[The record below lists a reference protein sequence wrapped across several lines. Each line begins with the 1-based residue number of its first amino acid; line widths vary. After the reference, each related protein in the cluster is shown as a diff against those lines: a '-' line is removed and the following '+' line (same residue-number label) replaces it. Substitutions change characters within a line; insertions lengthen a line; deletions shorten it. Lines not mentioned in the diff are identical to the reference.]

1 MEPRPHITTQRR
13 VRLQVRTLEDVGRFP
28 YTGIPL
34 YTGLHFH
41 STLET
46 HYCIPRM
53 HSHMQGYPNL
63 QQTIPNNNYCTVM
76 ATRTKQGQPTR
87 QASKQTTK
95 QLTTKQLLYCT
106 VLYWCTNACNLVDD
120 RTGQVRVPV
129 GEGVGP
135 TPMSQ
140 QVQNRRAGEFVPI
153 RSDAIRHAMAR
164 SRPQH
169 VHHVPPPRAYKYI

>member
-1 MEPRPHITTQRR
+1 
-13 VRLQVRTLEDVGRFP
+13 
-28 YTGIPL
+28 
-34 YTGLHFH
+34 
-41 STLET
+41 
-46 HYCIPRM
+46 
-53 HSHMQGYPNL
+53 
-63 QQTIPNNNYCTVM
+63 M

-164 SRPQH
+164 SQPQH
-169 VHHVPPPRAYKYI
+169 CLHVPPPRAYKYILKKKQRRRNSEANHKQPFRQPSETNPTHKIHKPFLRMLTGRFSELTDV